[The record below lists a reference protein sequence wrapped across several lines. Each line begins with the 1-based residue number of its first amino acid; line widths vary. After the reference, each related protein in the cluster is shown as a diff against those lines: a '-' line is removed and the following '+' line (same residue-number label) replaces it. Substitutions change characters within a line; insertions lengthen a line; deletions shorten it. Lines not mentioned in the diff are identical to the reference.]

1 MFEGGP
7 NRGGLIKASS
17 NGLGSKDLMR
27 CPATRGDEALCFQR
41 WLDSTVKRPVVVLAG
56 SAGDLEWPATPEC
69 W

>member
-1 MFEGGP
+1 LKVFEGGP

-41 WLDSTVKRPVVVLAG
+41 WLDSTVKRPVVVLA
-56 SAGDLEWPATPEC
+56 
-69 W
+69 